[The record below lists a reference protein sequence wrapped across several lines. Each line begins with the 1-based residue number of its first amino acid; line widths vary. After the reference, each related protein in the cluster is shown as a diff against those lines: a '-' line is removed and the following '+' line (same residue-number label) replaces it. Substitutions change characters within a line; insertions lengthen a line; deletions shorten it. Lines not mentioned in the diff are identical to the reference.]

1 MTRAGLGRGGG
12 DEGSQCLAG
21 AGPGP
26 PWVLFPQAAT
36 VATAGP
42 SWTPPWH
49 LVSPAEPPSCTA
61 KAPSALQ
68 APAKAELPPQEHWL
82 SEKPLPCSP
91 SPMMPPSAPTTPA
104 APSGVKTLADLSR
117 AESRVL
123 SVGSS

>member
-1 MTRAGLGRGGG
+1 MTRA
-12 DEGSQCLAG
+12 LAG
-21 AGPGP
+21 VVEMKGANVWLAPAQGLPGFCSHRQPLWPRLGLPGP
-26 PWVLFPQAAT
+26 
-36 VATAGP
+36 
-42 SWTPPWH
+42 PPWH